1 MEIKAEELD
10 SWEALTAK
18 DLPRLRQLTA
28 MIGDVAVGKVKLA
41 GRPICEQELVHNYP
55 RTSMIYQLH
64 VDEPHRN
71 QGIGRA
77 LMDAAEKTARDDGA
91 QELLLCVMP
100 DNEVARRMYENRGY
114 EYVGTHP
121 VESVWHLKGHAETV
135 QLLPMMKDVQ
145 KRET

>member
-1 MEIKAEELD
+1 MEIKAEGLD

-41 GRPICEQELVHNYP
+41 GRPICEQELAHNYP

-64 VDEPHRN
+64 VDEQYRN
-71 QGIGRA
+71 QGIGGV
-77 LMDAAEKTARDDGA
+77 LMDSAEQMASKDGA
-91 QELLLCVMP
+91 TDLLLCVMQ
-100 DNEVARRMYENRGY
+100 DNDIARRMYENRGY

-121 VESVWHLKGHAETV
+121 VESVWHLKGHTETV
-135 QLLPMMKDVQ
+135 QLLPMMKDLQ